1 MEREGKMGN
10 GCWPRAGGEF
20 PPAFAQRKSS
30 CGRADIRAAVSGR
43 GSGALG
49 SEGSRAEKEEEA
61 EGKRRGVEEQG
72 LQRL

>member
-1 MEREGKMGN
+1 MGN

-43 GSGALG
+43 GNGALARAVKEG